1 MKYSIQLPI
10 ALLNAAYIASH
21 KTDWFRGI
29 NSVLIDQGH
38 IVGTDSAVLF
48 YAKVDVPKDLKIHL
62 PRVHVQS
69 FLKKVKNFTSMHSF
83 LLQCDDDDYIKMII
97 PNCHGC
103 IEVFQ
108 RPIVQKYPNW
118 QGVVQA
124 AENAEHSDRSIH
136 PNFASKKIKKLEKI
150 ANGLGGICQ
159 PIIHSNS
166 DGQSAAQVSFKF
178 SEYENVN
185 ALIMP
190 LDNTFSK
197 GKYCVEMISEP
208 DSPPNQIPAAS
219 AEIAFRAVQRTR
231 KEFDFGIGS
240 PGDGLGSYALFIK
253 VAPWLGSD
261 AEHTEKMHYTEDWF
275 NKPLRK
281 LDSIAKA
288 IQYINALDD
297 VVEFNVGEK
306 SITTKDPEEIKQ
318 FYKEHSGA

>member
-10 ALLNAAYIASH
+10 ALLSAAYIASS

-29 NSVLIDQGH
+29 ASVLIDQGH
-38 IVGTDSAVLF
+38 IVGTDGAVLF
-48 YAKVDVPKDLKIHL
+48 YAKVDAPEDFKINL

-69 FLKKVKNFTSMHSF
+69 FLNKLKNFTSLHSF

-118 QGVVQA
+118 QGVVQTVKDA
-124 AENAEHSDRSIH
+124 KHTDYSIH

-166 DGQSAAQVSFKF
+166 DGKSAAQVSFKF

-197 GKYCVEMISEP
+197 GKYCVEIINEP
-208 DSPPNQIPAAS
+208 DSPPTQIPAAS
-219 AEIAFRAVQRTR
+219 AEIAFRAVLRTR

-240 PGDGLGSYALFIK
+240 PSDGLGSYALFIK
-253 VAPWLGSD
+253 AALWLGSD
-261 AEHTEKMHYTEDWF
+261 AEHAEKMHYTEDWF

-281 LDSIAKA
+281 FDSIAKA

-297 VVEFNVGEK
+297 VVEFHVGEK

-318 FYKEHSGA
+318 FYKEHADI